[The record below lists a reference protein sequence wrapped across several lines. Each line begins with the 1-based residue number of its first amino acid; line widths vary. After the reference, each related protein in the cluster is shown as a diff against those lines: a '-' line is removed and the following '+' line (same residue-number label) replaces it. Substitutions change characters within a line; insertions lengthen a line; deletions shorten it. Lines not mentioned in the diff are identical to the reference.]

1 MYYKIFTE
9 KVCLFLFVLILSI
22 YPLTNIIHYYYP
34 INIFDKNL
42 YSLIC
47 FLISY
52 LIIFLILTIKF
63 KENILLVIFIA
74 IFILLLSINLLV
86 HANNNKIHYVVQY
99 EVGFSLFVFSI
110 IAYTL
115 INKENLNLISN
126 IVIASCLIQSISS
139 LFNAYFTYGEI
150 TTFFN
155 FQSNYRQSGFLLNAN
170 LFSSFLS
177 TGFILNLHRKYTF
190 FDNYF
195 LNLILKISFLA
206 IFALSIY
213 LTESRLHIYFLA
225 FYFFSFIAYRLINFM
240 KIKLKFGLIF
250 LSLPIIL
257 MTLFF
262 LIVNDLSDLNH
273 RVSIG
278 LSDNIRIVKYYLG
291 IKTILVDILSL
302 FIGMDRELFTSFR
315 ILNLRLSDN
324 SIIYLIM
331 YFGIPYACLL
341 LISSSYYLIKSSKI
355 NILSIF
361 FLGSFFLNLI
371 LTGAIFWHV
380 YLLYFCTVYILIFKI
395 IFQNK

>member
-1 MYYKIFTE
+1 
-9 KVCLFLFVLILSI
+9 
-22 YPLTNIIHYYYP
+22 
-34 INIFDKNL
+34 
-42 YSLIC
+42 
-47 FLISY
+47 
-52 LIIFLILTIKF
+52 
-63 KENILLVIFIA
+63 
-74 IFILLLSINLLV
+74 
-86 HANNNKIHYVVQY
+86 
-99 EVGFSLFVFSI
+99 
-110 IAYTL
+110 
-115 INKENLNLISN
+115 
-126 IVIASCLIQSISS
+126 
-139 LFNAYFTYGEI
+139 
-150 TTFFN
+150 
-155 FQSNYRQSGFLLNAN
+155 
-170 LFSSFLS
+170 
-177 TGFILNLHRKYTF
+177 
-190 FDNYF
+190 
-195 LNLILKISFLA
+195 
-206 IFALSIY
+206 
-213 LTESRLHIYFLA
+213 
-225 FYFFSFIAYRLINFM
+225 M